1 MKWCGKDVEIQK
13 VKVLDLNGQEI
24 ALPLDWLRVT
34 SNPIAPR
41 FPTVGK
47 VIELRGHKML
57 PDGQYLVTEVKE
69 YESAYRSDADGR
81 DIRIS
86 VLPASETC
94 MSFPRGR
101 TVENLGWRGESILEA
116 MV

>member
-1 MKWCGKDVEIQK
+1 MAPIDKIPTPE
-13 VKVLDLNGQEI
+13 VKICFWNGQEI

-34 SNPIAPR
+34 ENPIAPR
-41 FPTVGK
+41 FPTVGT

-57 PDGQYLVTEVKE
+57 SDGKYLVTEVKE
-69 YESAYRSDADGR
+69 YEPAYRDDGDGR

-86 VLPASETC
+86 VLASDKNWELF
-94 MSFPRGR
+94 SRSRVAGSK
-101 TVENLGWRGESILEA
+101 GWDGVNILEA